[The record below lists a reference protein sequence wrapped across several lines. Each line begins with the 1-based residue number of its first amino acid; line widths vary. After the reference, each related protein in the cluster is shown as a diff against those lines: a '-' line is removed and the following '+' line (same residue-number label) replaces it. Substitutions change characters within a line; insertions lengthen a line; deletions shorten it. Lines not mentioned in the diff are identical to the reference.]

1 MMKRLFVLIAGVAVS
16 VCLAQAETVG
26 FWTFDGT
33 AGEALPGAET
43 TIPNLIADSPIT
55 MTTGS
60 SDSGIPVP
68 SYADEVQGSAIYSD
82 SYCTNLLATTATSL
96 KFQIK
101 GGGSKWG
108 WNKHAF
114 LAISNAVSLA
124 NESFTLEFVYR
135 QTDPNVGSG
144 WTGMWSLPAHGATL
158 YGNGVTG
165 AVFTYNG
172 GKQGYPSSNIPSRF
186 GWADSNWHHWA
197 VRWDNE
203 TKKISLYHDYREV
216 TSYDLT
222 TTVSL
227 TENSDLATLFKNES
241 SYNYPDVFVQ
251 VVRLSTGVLAA
262 SKFLVVQP
270 STESV
275 MADTFA
281 HWRFES
287 VVSGEAFGCSPAEG
301 YEKFVSMAFATAKD
315 STAIDGVEP
324 WKACL
329 SDGGRTMKTNEGAV
343 GPGSG
348 SFASLQLASD
358 QHLRAT
364 KSFTYEC
371 FMNFP
376 SSACSGSTGKGS
388 LFGISATRIS
398 GYNYNNAEGLVFYQQ
413 DNSTSE
419 TQAKFT
425 GYVYLWKDAEH
436 TGYDYYYASP
446 LLVPIN
452 TWFHFALT
460 YDDETKTL
468 KIFKDRKLQTTKT
481 FTEPKVPAFYGSL
494 WVLNGCSFNC
504 NAGFQGKL
512 DEIRISRR
520 ALDPG
525 EFLKP
530 RTGEGLTILFR

>member
-1 MMKRLFVLIAGVAVS
+1 MMKRLFVLIADVAVS

-96 KFQIK
+96 KLQIR
-101 GGGSKWG
+101 GGESKWG

-172 GKQGYPSSNIPSRF
+172 GKQGYPSSKISSRF

-203 TKKISLYHDYREV
+203 TKKISLYHDYIEV
-216 TSYDLT
+216 TSFELT

-227 TENSDLATLFKNES
+227 TENSDLATLFRAGRLIRAS
-241 SYNYPDVFVQ
+241 S
-251 VVRLSTGVLAA
+251 
-262 SKFLVVQP
+262 
-270 STESV
+270 
-275 MADTFA
+275 
-281 HWRFES
+281 
-287 VVSGEAFGCSPAEG
+287 
-301 YEKFVSMAFATAKD
+301 
-315 STAIDGVEP
+315 
-324 WKACL
+324 
-329 SDGGRTMKTNEGAV
+329 
-343 GPGSG
+343 
-348 SFASLQLASD
+348 
-358 QHLRAT
+358 
-364 KSFTYEC
+364 
-371 FMNFP
+371 
-376 SSACSGSTGKGS
+376 
-388 LFGISATRIS
+388 
-398 GYNYNNAEGLVFYQQ
+398 
-413 DNSTSE
+413 
-419 TQAKFT
+419 
-425 GYVYLWKDAEH
+425 
-436 TGYDYYYASP
+436 
-446 LLVPIN
+446 
-452 TWFHFALT
+452 
-460 YDDETKTL
+460 
-468 KIFKDRKLQTTKT
+468 
-481 FTEPKVPAFYGSL
+481 
-494 WVLNGCSFNC
+494 
-504 NAGFQGKL
+504 
-512 DEIRISRR
+512 
-520 ALDPG
+520 
-525 EFLKP
+525 
-530 RTGEGLTILFR
+530 

>member
-1 MMKRLFVLIAGVAVS
+1 MQKLFVLIVGVAVAAG
-16 VCLAQAETVG
+16 LAHAETVG
-26 FWTFDGT
+26 LWTFDGT

-43 TIPNLIADSPIT
+43 TIPNLINGSPIKL
-55 MTTGS
+55 TTGS
-60 SDSGIPVP
+60 SDSQIPVP

-96 KFQIK
+96 KLQIK

-144 WTGMWSLPAHGATL
+144 WTGMWSLPAHGATF
-158 YGNGVTG
+158 YGNGIVG
-165 AVFTYNG
+165 SVFTYNG
-172 GKQGYPSSNIPSRF
+172 GTQAYPTSKLPDRF
-186 GWADSNWHHWA
+186 GWADANWHHWG
-197 VRWDNE
+197 VCWNNE
-203 TKKISLYHDYREV
+203 TKTVSFYHDYRSVDSKVLTKEV
-216 TSYDLT
+216 VLT
-222 TTVSL
+222 DT
-227 TENSDLATLFKNES
+227 SDLATLFKNEGS
-241 SYNYPDVFVQ
+241 NNYPDVFVQ
-251 VVRLSTGVLAA
+251 VVRLSTGVLATG
-262 SKFLVVQP
+262 KFLLVQP

-275 MADTFA
+275 TADTFA

-287 VVSGEAFGCSPAEG
+287 AVSGEAFGCSPAEG

-315 STAIDGVEP
+315 STAIAGVEP
-324 WKACL
+324 WKACV
-329 SDGGRTMKTNEGAV
+329 SDGGRAMKTNVGAV

-348 SFASLQLASD
+348 SFGSMPLTQD

-376 SSACSGSTGKGS
+376 SAACSGSTGKGI

-398 GYNYNNAEGLVFYQQ
+398 GYEYNNSEGLVFYHL
-413 DNSTSE
+413 DNSASE
-419 TQAKFT
+419 TQAKFS

-436 TGYDYYYASP
+436 TGYTTYYASP

-468 KIFKDRKLQTTKT
+468 KIFKDRTLVATKT
-481 FTEPKVPAFYGSL
+481 FVEPNVPAFYGNL
-494 WVLNGCSFNC
+494 WALQGNNFNC

-520 ALDPG
+520 ALDPS

>member
-1 MMKRLFVLIAGVAVS
+1 MKRLFVLIAGVAVS
-16 VCLAQAETVG
+16 VGLVRAETVG

-33 AGEALPGAET
+33 AGEALPGAVT
-43 TIPNLIADSPIT
+43 TIANRVDGSSIT

-60 SDSGIPVP
+60 NDSGIPVP
-68 SYADEVQGSAIYSD
+68 SYADEIQGAAIYSD

-96 KFQIK
+96 KLQIK
-101 GGGSKWG
+101 GGGSKWA

-135 QTDPNVGSG
+135 QTDPSVGSNG

-158 YGNGVTG
+158 YGNGITG

-172 GKQGYPSSNIPSRF
+172 GKQAYPPSKLPDRF
-186 GWADSNWHHWA
+186 GWADDNWHHWG
-197 VRWDNE
+197 VCWNNE
-203 TKKISLYHDYREV
+203 TKTVSFYHDYRLSDSQV
-216 TSYDLT
+216 LT
-222 TTVSL
+222 KEVSL
-227 TENSDLATLFKNES
+227 TETSDLATLFKNDGS
-241 SYNYPDVFVQ
+241 NNYPDVFVQ
-251 VVRLSTGVLAA
+251 VVRLSTGVLGT
-262 SKFLVVQP
+262 SKFLLVQP
-270 STESV
+270 SAEFVT
-275 MADTFA
+275 ADTFA

-287 VVSGEAFGCSPAEG
+287 AVSGEAFGYSPAEG

-315 STAIDGVEP
+315 STKIVGVEP

-329 SDGGRTMKTNEGAV
+329 SDEGRAMKTNEGAV

-348 SFASLQLASD
+348 SFGSLQLATD

-376 SSACSGSTGKGS
+376 SSACSGSTEKGV

-398 GYNYNNAEGLVFYQQ
+398 GYNYNNAEGFVFYQQ

-419 TQAKFT
+419 TQAKFS

-436 TGYDYYYASP
+436 TSYTTYYVSP

-452 TWFHFALT
+452 TWFHFAVT

-468 KIFKDRKLQTTKT
+468 KIFKDRALVTSKT
-481 FTEPKVPAFYGSL
+481 FTEPNVPAFYGNL
-494 WVLNGCSFNC
+494 WVLNGNSFNC

-520 ALDPG
+520 ALDPS

-530 RTGEGLTILFR
+530 RTGEGLMILLR